1 MKIISRFDQEHIE
14 AWDKEEENEENEE
27 GEEVDEGLY
36 IGKRGALKGLLA
48 KFQVTLHAKMA
59 MPDLQRYRWK
69 ICLIKYELDINVSF
83 FLKSR
88 IATF

>member
-1 MKIISRFDQEHIE
+1 
-14 AWDKEEENEENEE
+14 
-27 GEEVDEGLY
+27 
-36 IGKRGALKGLLA
+36 
-48 KFQVTLHAKMA
+48 MA